1 MDQENDLYTII
12 GLGEIV
18 WDLLPAGPQL
28 GGAPANFAYYAN
40 LLGNHGIIAGRVG
53 ADAPGPHALHHL
65 EELGL
70 TTAHIQIDEVHPTGT
85 VLVQVDERGQ
95 PDFTITE
102 DVAWDFMEWTSEWQE
117 LAFKADAI
125 CFGSV
130 AQRSR
135 ISRETIRSFLRATR
149 KDALRVFDLNLRQ
162 SFYSEE
168 VIDESLRLSQV
179 VKLNDQEALEITA
192 MLGLGGS
199 NDEER
204 ARALLHAY
212 NVALVCVTRGAQGS
226 LIVTDTEVVEHPG
239 VPITIADAVGAGDAF
254 TATLTHHYLRGAPLK
269 RISQAA
275 NHLGAWIASQ
285 VGATPVIEQSVL
297 KRITGGRETS

>member
-1 MDQENDLYTII
+1 MNSGLYTII
-12 GLGEIV
+12 GLGELV
-18 WDLLPAGPQL
+18 WDLLPGGPQL

-40 LLGNHGIIAGRVG
+40 LLGNHGIIASRVG
-53 ADAPGPHALHHL
+53 TDPLGPHTLRQL
-65 EELGL
+65 EQLGL
-70 TTAHIQIDEVHPTGT
+70 TTAYIQIDEVHPTGT
-85 VLVQVDERGQ
+85 VLVQVDESGQ

-102 DVAWDFMEWTSEWQE
+102 DVAWDFMEWTSQWQE

-125 CFGSV
+125 CFGSM
-130 AQRSR
+130 AQRSD

-168 VIDESLRLSQV
+168 IIDESLRLSQV
-179 VKLNDQEALEITA
+179 VKLNHQESLEITE
-192 MLGLGGS
+192 MFGLGGS
-199 NDEER
+199 NDQEL
-204 ARALLHAY
+204 ARGLLQAY
-212 NVALVCVTRGAQGS
+212 NVELVCVTRGAQGS

-239 VPITIADAVGAGDAF
+239 VRITIADAVGAGDAF
-254 TATLTHHYLRGAPLK
+254 TATLTHHYLRGAPLN

-297 KRITGGRETS
+297 KRITGGMETT

>member
-1 MDQENDLYTII
+1 MNSGLYTIV

-18 WDLLPAGPQL
+18 WDLLPGGPQL

-40 LLGNHGIIAGRVG
+40 LLGNHGIITSRVG
-53 ADAPGPHALHHL
+53 IDALGPHTLHHL
-65 EELGL
+65 EHLGL
-70 TTAHIQIDEVHPTGT
+70 TTAYIQIDEVHPTGT
-85 VLVQVDERGQ
+85 VLVQVDESGQ

-102 DVAWDFMEWTSEWQE
+102 EVAWDFMEWTSQWQE

-125 CFGSV
+125 CFGSM
-130 AQRSR
+130 AQRTR

-149 KDALRVFDLNLRQ
+149 QDALRVFDMNLRQ

-168 VIDESLRLSQV
+168 IIDESLRLSQV
-179 VKLNDQEALEITA
+179 VKLNHQESLEVTE
-192 MLGLGGS
+192 MFGLGGS

-204 ARALLHAY
+204 ARRLLQAY
-212 NVALVCVTRGAQGS
+212 KLELVCVTRGAQGS

-239 VPITIADAVGAGDAF
+239 VQITIADAVGAGDAF
-254 TATLTHHYLRGAPLK
+254 TATLAHHYLRGAPLN

-285 VGATPVIEQSVL
+285 VGATPVIEQSLL
-297 KRITGGRETS
+297 KQITGG